1 MLLFQRE
8 ERELKPAEVLPEE
21 DTEED
26 VEEEEATLEEEE
38 ADLLEETQLI
48 RRHRRHQA
56 PSQASQPQLQAFSQ
70 ASQPQRQPQMSLQ
83 LRQSLTRMLRL
94 Q

>member
-48 RRHRRHQA
+48 RRHRRHQT
-56 PSQASQPQLQAFSQ
+56 PSQASLPQLQAFSQ

-94 Q
+94 R